1 MMRGELG
8 EELEN
13 QWDHFLEVNPGYKS
27 AWCCACLFS
36 TSIKVRWAFDKNG
49 LDFSIVWLSKTFQN
63 IGVRLNVWVA
73 PVVGEGVPVV
83 WKVRRI
89 SWHTV
94 RNLGG
99 DKVKVE
105 VELQVYV
112 EAKVEEEEL
121 CEY

>member
-1 MMRGELG
+1 MAR
-8 EELEN
+8 
-13 QWDHFLEVNPGYKS
+13 D
-27 AWCCACLFS
+27 
-36 TSIKVRWAFDKNG
+36 SIFV
-49 LDFSIVWLSKTFQN
+49 
-63 IGVRLNVWVA
+63 NVWVA
-73 PVVGEGVPVV
+73 PVAGEGVPVV
-83 WKVRRI
+83 WKVQGI

-99 DKVKVE
+99 DKVEVE

>member
-1 MMRGELG
+1 MLG
-8 EELEN
+8 
-13 QWDHFLEVNPGYKS
+13 V
-27 AWCCACLFS
+27 ACLFS

-49 LDFSIVWLSKTFQN
+49 QCYGLREPQVTWLVYSLTSQTFQN

-73 PVVGEGVPVV
+73 PVAGEGVPVV
-83 WKVRRI
+83 WKVQGI

-99 DKVKVE
+99 DKVEVE

>member
-1 MMRGELG
+1 MVIVMVC
-8 EELEN
+8 
-13 QWDHFLEVNPGYKS
+13 VNP
-27 AWCCACLFS
+27 
-36 TSIKVRWAFDKNG
+36 RWLN
-49 LDFSIVWLSKTFQN
+49 LSIVWLSKTFQN

-73 PVVGEGVPVV
+73 PVAGEGVPVV

-99 DKVKVE
+99 DKVEVE

-121 CEY
+121 CEC

>member
-1 MMRGELG
+1 MVSVMVC
-8 EELEN
+8 
-13 QWDHFLEVNPGYKS
+13 VNP
-27 AWCCACLFS
+27 
-36 TSIKVRWAFDKNG
+36 RW
-49 LDFSIVWLSKTFQN
+49 LDLSIVWLSKTFQN

-73 PVVGEGVPVV
+73 PVAGEGVPVV

-121 CEY
+121 CEYQLTIIEWYM